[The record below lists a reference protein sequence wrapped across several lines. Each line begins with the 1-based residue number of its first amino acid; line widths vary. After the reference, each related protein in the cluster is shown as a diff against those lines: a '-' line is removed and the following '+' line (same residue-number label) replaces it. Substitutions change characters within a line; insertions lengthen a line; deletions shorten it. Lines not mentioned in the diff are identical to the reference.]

1 MWYTSSCGKIELE
14 ITLKQ
19 AESCSHFG
27 DCSFDVDELRNVPKI
42 KRQLNKIKPIDLI
55 EELRGYGAW
64 ETDELQDHDT
74 NLERILWIACC
85 DIVEN
90 KNKI

>member
-1 MWYTSSCGKIELE
+1 MWFSSSCGRIELE
-14 ITLKQ
+14 ITSKQ
-19 AESCSHFG
+19 ATSCTHSG
-27 DCSFDVDELRNVPKI
+27 DCSADVVALRKVPKI
-42 KRQLNKIKPIDLI
+42 KRQLDKIDGDVLI

-64 ETDELQDHDT
+64 ETNELQDHDT
-74 NLERILWIACC
+74 NLDRILWLACG